1 VYATRENSAI
11 DGIRDPGSGIRRMFA
26 MITTRIVVVVLCALL
41 AAQLS
46 PVVTAQRAPAAM
58 QPIVGT
64 WQLSGLE
71 RGASGQTLSRV
82 PNPVGMLIQSAN
94 GYVIEIVSQAARP
107 ATLNAAEQFM
117 TYQAFW
123 GTTTVEGNGSMASYH
138 TAGDLDPGRTGQR
151 FTRSFE
157 RKGTQ
162 LVLTDTAADGRP
174 VMKTAWERIP
184 E

>member
-1 VYATRENSAI
+1 MASGVCYPPNS
-11 DGIRDPGSGIRRMFA
+11 SQRMA
-26 MITTRIVVVVLCALL
+26 MITTRVVVVACCLLL

-71 RGASGQTLSRV
+71 RGAPGQALARV
-82 PNPVGMLIQSAN
+82 PNPVGMLIQAAN
-94 GYVIEIVSQAARP
+94 GYVLELVSQAARP

-123 GTTTVEGNGSMASYH
+123 GTTTVEGNGSTASYH
-138 TAGDLDPGRTGQR
+138 VDGSLDPGRQ
-151 FTRSFE
+151 
-157 RKGTQ
+157 
-162 LVLTDTAADGRP
+162 
-174 VMKTAWERIP
+174 
-184 E
+184 